1 MSELDETDIGI
12 INILQK
18 DARKKFTEIGEEL
31 GISDATVHLRV
42 RKLEDAGIIKK
53 FTVSIDHSKFDDP
66 FAAYVLVSV
75 NPGSID
81 DVANQLMNIEEVKE
95 FHEIYG
101 EFEVILKI
109 YSRNTSSLRD
119 IVTNKIRKIPNIE
132 GTEVLTIFKT
142 WKEA

>member
-18 DARKKFTEIGEEL
+18 DAKKKFTEIGDEL

-42 RKLEDAGIIKK
+42 RKLENAGIIKK

-66 FAAYVLVSV
+66 FAAYVLISV
-75 NPGSID
+75 NPGNME
-81 DVANQLMNIEEVKE
+81 DVTNQLMQIEEVKE
-95 FHEIYG
+95 LHEIYG
-101 EFEVILKI
+101 EFELILKI
-109 YSRNTSSLRD
+109 YSKNTSSLRE

-132 GTEVLTIFKT
+132 RTEVLTIFKT